1 MARYAM
7 DAVASDGAFD
17 EEGYLLANP
26 DVAEAVR
33 LGGVASGRQHF
44 DLYGRQE
51 TPVRRMRTVSAIREA
66 KRAKV
71 VRILPLL
78 RPDVAAMRHD
88 AHIDTLSESSR
99 RRWGIVDTAAVS
111 GHGYSADV
119 TAIVDRHADGLVLDV
134 GAGCRPVYFDNVVNY
149 EIVPYDTTD
158 VLGVAEELPFRDGV
172 FDAVISVA
180 VLEHVKDPFRCAAE
194 MVRVLKPGGDLYCE
208 ALLLQPFHAYP
219 NHYYNMTQ
227 QGLLNLFGSLVT
239 VDKVWCRRTCTRS
252 GLLPGWCGVG
262 PKASTSRLAA
272 AFSTCRCAICFAILP
287 PLQTLISWRDCRT
300 QSALNWRPATR
311 SWAASQSPTTSPFH
325 DSVCRRCLGAG
336 QPWGRSPLGP
346 WWRRNRG
353 CAPVHLL
360 KTKGRSTAM
369 TPMVARRCSAVAVR
383 VASVDRDDSKP
394 AADATL
400 PVHVICDRAC
410 GTGSIGN

>member
-1 MARYAM
+1 MARYEM
-7 DAVASDGAFD
+7 DAVAGDGAFD
-17 EEGYLLANP
+17 EEGYLRANP

-33 LGGVASGRQHF
+33 LGRVASGRQHF

-51 TPVRRMRTVSAIREA
+51 TPVRRMRAVSTIREA
-66 KRAKV
+66 KRAKAA
-71 VRILPLL
+71 RILPLL

-208 ALLLQPFHAYP
+208 VPLLQPVHAYP

-227 QGLLNLFGSLVT
+227 QGLLNLFASQVT
-239 VDKVWCRRTCTRS
+239 VDRVWVPTHLHPIW
-252 GLLPGWCGVG
+252 GLTWVV
-262 PKASTSRLAA
+262 
-272 AFSTCRCAICFAILP
+272 
-287 PLQTLISWRDCRT
+287 
-300 QSALNWRPATR
+300 R
-311 SWAASQSPTTSPFH
+311 SWAEGLDEST
-325 DSVCRRCLGAG
+325 RRRFLD
-336 QPWGRSPLGP
+336 R
-346 WWRRNRG
+346 
-353 CAPVHLL
+353 PVGELL
-360 KTKGRSTAM
+360 
-369 TPMVARRCSAVAVR
+369 
-383 VASVDRDDSKP
+383 RDP
-394 AADATL
+394 AACAALDFVTGL
-400 PVHVICDRAC
+400 SDEKCVELAC
-410 GTGSIGN
+410 GNALVGRKSLPDRGAAN